1 MKNNISYDYF
11 SPLNS
16 FIFRDILPV
25 IIESPTSNQ
34 FKRSD
39 CKHWSVR
46 RLLIPSVPFKEFNAA
61 QNLPESVLVE
71 APLRVW
77 SWLKT
82 TSRLS
87 KVGWITDEARQFLL
101 NVMMILWGKV
111 LHMVTSKTKSSL
123 TPSFFLYRFPQY
135 PHQWLVSSIFF
146 FSARFSTPLA
156 ISSTWTVWPVKS
168 AVNCTKLFRLCWS
181 WLLSRHGVSFCD
193 SVFFNFCVNGWQ
205 VLVFQSV
212 Q

>member
-1 MKNNISYDYF
+1 MKLSFIYQTSMKNNISYDYF

-77 SWLKT
+77 S
-82 TSRLS
+82 
-87 KVGWITDEARQFLL
+87 
-101 NVMMILWGKV
+101 
-111 LHMVTSKTKSSL
+111 
-123 TPSFFLYRFPQY
+123 
-135 PHQWLVSSIFF
+135 
-146 FSARFSTPLA
+146 
-156 ISSTWTVWPVKS
+156 
-168 AVNCTKLFRLCWS
+168 
-181 WLLSRHGVSFCD
+181 
-193 SVFFNFCVNGWQ
+193 
-205 VLVFQSV
+205 
-212 Q
+212 

>member
-1 MKNNISYDYF
+1 MKLSFIYQTSMKNNISYDYF

-46 RLLIPSVPFKEFNAA
+46 LLIPSVPFKEFNAA

-77 SWLKT
+77 S
-82 TSRLS
+82 
-87 KVGWITDEARQFLL
+87 
-101 NVMMILWGKV
+101 
-111 LHMVTSKTKSSL
+111 
-123 TPSFFLYRFPQY
+123 
-135 PHQWLVSSIFF
+135 
-146 FSARFSTPLA
+146 
-156 ISSTWTVWPVKS
+156 
-168 AVNCTKLFRLCWS
+168 
-181 WLLSRHGVSFCD
+181 
-193 SVFFNFCVNGWQ
+193 
-205 VLVFQSV
+205 
-212 Q
+212 

>member
-1 MKNNISYDYF
+1 MKRSFIYQTWMKNNISYDYF

-87 KVGWITDEARQFLL
+87 KIGWITDEARQFLL
-101 NVMMILWGKV
+101 NVIMILWGKV

-193 SVFFNFCVNGWQ
+193 SVFFNS
-205 VLVFQSV
+205 LR
-212 Q
+212 

>member
-1 MKNNISYDYF
+1 MKVSFIYQTWMKNNISYDYF

-25 IIESPTSNQ
+25 IIESPNSNQ

-46 RLLIPSVPFKEFNAA
+46 RLLIPLVPFKEFNAA

-87 KVGWITDEARQFLL
+87 KIGWITDEARQFLL
-101 NVMMILWGKV
+101 NVIMILWGKV

-146 FSARFSTPLA
+146 FSVHDFLLRWQYQVPERSG
-156 ISSTWTVWPVKS
+156 
-168 AVNCTKLFRLCWS
+168 
-181 WLLSRHGVSFCD
+181 LLSLQWIIPNCFVCAGVD
-193 SVFFNFCVNGWQ
+193 Y
-205 VLVFQSV
+205 
-212 Q
+212 

>member
-25 IIESPTSNQ
+25 IIESPNSNQ

-46 RLLIPSVPFKEFNAA
+46 RLLIPLVPFKEFNAA
-61 QNLPESVLVE
+61 QNLPKSVLVE

-101 NVMMILWGKV
+101 NVIMILWGKV

-146 FSARFSTPLA
+146 FQCTIFYSAGNIKYLNGLA
-156 ISSTWTVWPVKS
+156 
-168 AVNCTKLFRLCWS
+168 C
-181 WLLSRHGVSFCD
+181 
-193 SVFFNFCVNGWQ
+193 
-205 VLVFQSV
+205 
-212 Q
+212 